1 MLRNKNTH
9 NHVSPQ
15 VQITL
20 GNWVT
25 NPMFILPA
33 YGLLVGVT
41 VCWTEM
47 EFYDCFPV
55 LTALS
60 KVGVRHSAE

>member
-1 MLRNKNTH
+1 MH

-55 LTALS
+55 LTVLS